1 MPAFEYKALDKKGRA
16 KKGVLEADS
25 PRQIRQQLREQ
36 GLTPLEVKATTGS
49 SNRSADGS
57 TKPKLSLGKKIST
70 ADLSLIT
77 RQLATLIQAA
87 LPLEEALKAVAQQ
100 CDKPKVQSVILS
112 VRSRVVEGYP
122 LAESMGEFPLIFDNL
137 FCAMV
142 AAGEKSGH
150 LDTVLDRLA
159 DYTEQRQQMRMK
171 LMQAMIYPAVLT
183 LVAIGVIAILLA
195 AVVPKVVGQF
205 EHMNQELPQITQIL
219 IFSSDFVRDYG
230 LFIGLLLFIGFIGF
244 KFLIRDE
251 KRRLGYHKRILQLPI
266 IGKVSKSLNTARF
279 ARTLSILNSS
289 AVPLLEGM
297 AIAGDVLTNDEA
309 KRLVSEAAERVR
321 EGASLHSSLDASR
334 LFPPMMLHMIAS
346 GERSGELEGMLVRS
360 ADNQDKEFE
369 MQVNVALG
377 VFEPALIIS
386 MAAVVLFIVMAI
398 LLPILAL
405 NNMV

>member
-1 MPAFEYKALDKKGRA
+1 VPAFEYKALDNKGRA
-16 KKGVLEADS
+16 KKGILEADS
-25 PRQIRQQLREQ
+25 ARQIRQQLREQ
-36 GLTPLEVKATTGS
+36 GLTPLEVTTSNEVKRS
-49 SNRSADGS
+49 SDGKES
-57 TKPKLSLGKKIST
+57 VISFSRKIST

-112 VRSRVVEGYP
+112 VRSRVVEGFP
-122 LAESMGEFPLIFDNL
+122 LAESMAEFPLIFDKL

-159 DYTEQRQQMRMK
+159 DYTEKRQQMRMK

-183 LVAIGVIAILLA
+183 LVAVGVIAILLA
-195 AVVPKVVGQF
+195 AVVPQVVGQF
-205 EHMNQELPQITQIL
+205 EHMNQELPQITRIL
-219 IFSSDFVRDYG
+219 IFSSDFIRDYG
-230 LFIGLLLFIGFIGF
+230 LIVLGLIFVSSIGF
-244 KFLIRDE
+244 KQLLKKDATKLAFHAKIL
-251 KRRLGYHKRILQLPI
+251 RIPV

-279 ARTLSILNSS
+279 ARTLSILSSS

-297 AIAGDVLTNDEA
+297 SIAANVLTNEEA
-309 KRLVSEAAERVR
+309 QRLVTEAAGRVR
-321 EGASLHSSLDASR
+321 EGASLHSALDASK

-346 GERSGELEGMLVRS
+346 GERSGELEGMLVRA
-360 ADNQDKEFE
+360 ADTQDKEFE

-377 VFEPALIIS
+377 IFEPALIIS
-386 MAAVVLFIVMAI
+386 MAGVVLFIVMAI
-398 LLPILAL
+398 LTPILAL
-405 NNMV
+405 NDMV